1 MQEERL
7 VGRARRRFIKCATDS
22 NHGLP
27 VATNLLDRR
36 FEAAAPNQ
44 AWGGD
49 TTEPL
54 ITNGKLYL
62 AAIVDLNS
70 RSVVSWALSA
80 VNDRHLT
87 IKALDV
93 ALRRRCPQ
101 IGLMHHS
108 DQGSTLQRL
117 RCGCS
122 SPASNRVQRRPVQIE
137 PHGKHTRELLRR
149 RANRK
154 SRKFRGRPTGIE
166 PGNPRSHSLD

>member
-1 MQEERL
+1 MPTQKRGVRVGRKRIVRLMQEERL

-54 ITNGKLYL
+54 IPNGKLYL

-80 VNDRHLT
+80 VNDPARHS
-87 IKALDV
+87 V
-93 ALRRRCPQ
+93 R
-101 IGLMHHS
+101 
-108 DQGSTLQRL
+108 
-117 RCGCS
+117 
-122 SPASNRVQRRPVQIE
+122 PATAQ
-137 PHGKHTRELLRR
+137 GKHTR
-149 RANRK
+149 
-154 SRKFRGRPTGIE
+154 
-166 PGNPRSHSLD
+166 